1 MKRHVESC
9 IIYSEIKEVFDLVAD
24 IESYP
29 KFLPWCVAA
38 TITDKICG
46 KEDTLLKADL
56 TIAFGTFREK
66 FSSNI
71 VLNERNFTIEIFSS
85 DRPFKILHGK
95 WNFLQMD
102 EGCQVSFEIE
112 FEFRSIILDKLIGIV
127 FYQAIKKVVTAFEK
141 RIMTIKN
148 D

>member
-9 IIYSEIKEVFDLVAD
+9 IIHSEIKEVFDLVAD

-29 KFLPWCVAA
+29 KFLPWCVGA
-38 TITDKICG
+38 TITDKICIQG
-46 KEDTLLKADL
+46 DIRLKADL

-66 FSSNI
+66 FPSNI
-71 VLNERNFTIEIFSS
+71 VLDERNLRIEIFSS

-102 EGCQVSFEIE
+102 DGCQVSFEIE
-112 FEFRSIILDKLIGIV
+112 FEFRSIILDKLIGLI
-127 FYQAIKKVVTAFEK
+127 FYQAIKKVVTSFKK
-141 RIMTIKN
+141 RMMHIKS

>member
-9 IIYSEIKEVFDLVAD
+9 IIHSEIKEVFDLVAD

-29 KFLPWCVAA
+29 KFLPWCVGA
-38 TITDKICG
+38 TITEKICIQG
-46 KEDTLLKADL
+46 DIRLKADV

-66 FSSNI
+66 FHCNI
-71 VLNERNFTIEIFSS
+71 VLDERNLRIEIFSS

-112 FEFRSIILDKLIGIV
+112 FEFRSIILDKLIGLV
-127 FYQAIKKVVTAFEK
+127 FYQAIKKVVTAFKK
-141 RIMTIKN
+141 RMMHIKS